1 MTGKSKKYMLMG
13 KLSYMFAAALVIA
26 SLITNL
32 IPATTAS
39 AHHPI
44 ITGIVSCQVDGTKM
58 VTWKI
63 VNSEDPSNPMT
74 ITAIDPA
81 LTGVKVGVGDIVD
94 DYVTG
99 TSTYAGD
106 DHNTVSL
113 SVSGYW
119 VLTNVSSSRSGSTDL
134 GSNTCTPPDQL
145 ATASVTPGAC
155 SWSEAG
161 GSQTPVTL
169 SLTGAS
175 LTINGVTFTDST
187 SINLAPGSYDYSWT
201 ALSGY
206 TGSGIGS
213 VSIGKCVPPD
223 ASASVT
229 PGACS
234 WSEAGGSQTPV
245 TLSLT
250 GASLTINGITYTD
263 STSVNLAP
271 GSYDYSWTAL
281 SGYKGSGSGSILVGD
296 CKPGNATASVSTGA
310 CSWSEA
316 GDSQTPVTLSLTS
329 ASLTINGITY
339 TDSTSVNLAPGSY
352 DYSWTAK
359 PGFKG
364 SGSGTLVVA
373 ECSANQI
380 AICHATGDA
389 TAPYT
394 LMTVYD
400 VVGYDGHGDHAWD
413 IIPAPDGGCPSG
425 YLHDPLTKTASPV
438 TYKQVGEV
446 INYTYVVT
454 NSGTITMT
462 GVAVT
467 DDKAVVD
474 CLGITTLIPGASM
487 TCHATYTITPADV
500 NATFVSNVATSVSN
514 ETPPVTATATV
525 NAVPFS
531 NLVLGSRCTTN
542 PDASNG
548 WKVVNDN
555 PYDVGF
561 EYAIDGGVSGL
572 GTVPANSTA
581 TFTTP
586 VGSGTGVMSLYVGG
600 IWQNNAKVAT
610 GCSNPPP
617 QPPSTPESPVVSLV
631 PLTSTAGG
639 PTILIPVTGVDN
651 GLLGRVLPRSLFGL
665 SLSFAGLG
673 LVLTGFAR
681 RREDE

>member
-106 DHNTVSL
+106 DHSTVSL

-250 GASLTINGITYTD
+250 G
-263 STSVNLAP
+263 
-271 GSYDYSWTAL
+271 
-281 SGYKGSGSGSILVGD
+281 
-296 CKPGNATASVSTGA
+296 
-310 CSWSEA
+310 
-316 GDSQTPVTLSLTS
+316 

-525 NAVPFS
+525 NGVPFS